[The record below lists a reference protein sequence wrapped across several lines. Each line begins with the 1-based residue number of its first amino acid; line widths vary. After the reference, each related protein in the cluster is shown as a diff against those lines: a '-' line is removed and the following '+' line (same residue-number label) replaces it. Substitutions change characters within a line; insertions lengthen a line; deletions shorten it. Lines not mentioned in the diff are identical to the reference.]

1 MERVR
6 KILKWKQR
14 SELVKTGILM
24 LLVAGATFGGYGL
37 FMLAMGTTTP
47 LVVVT
52 SESMEPTFYRGD
64 LAVIQGKAADQ
75 VRLGDIVVYSDT
87 TYMPGTSIIHR
98 VISIDIVNGTYYY
111 YTKGDHNPTQDPGTR
126 TYSEIVGVVVFVI
139 PQLGNVSLF
148 LRTPLG
154 LLLIVVL
161 FLAILFV
168 PEAACRKKEEP
179 EREAQAVKPG
189 QSQSLVKQDSSTAAA
204 HSLSCHR
211 SI

>member
-1 MERVR
+1 
-6 KILKWKQR
+6 
-14 SELVKTGILM
+14 
-24 LLVAGATFGGYGL
+24 
-37 FMLAMGTTTP
+37 
-47 LVVVT
+47 
-52 SESMEPTFYRGD
+52 
-64 LAVIQGKAADQ
+64 
-75 VRLGDIVVYSDT
+75 
-87 TYMPGTSIIHR
+87 
-98 VISIDIVNGTYYY
+98 VISIDVVNGTYYY

-179 EREAQAVKPG
+179 ECESQTEKPG
-189 QSQSLVKQDSSTAAA
+189 Q
-204 HSLSCHR
+204 
-211 SI
+211 I